1 MPDWFVSELIVSW
14 ASRVQ
19 LWIGSWI
26 AFCGATLGLDDNKK
40 ATAKAEAEA
49 DPPPSAKDDNKKTTA
64 NANATATANATANA
78 TATANAC
85 FSASRGAGWPLEWV
99 AL

>member
-1 MPDWFVSELIVSW
+1 
-14 ASRVQ
+14 VQ

-40 ATAKAEAEA
+40 ATAKAEA

-64 NANATATANATANA
+64 NANATAKANATANA
-78 TATANAC
+78 KATANTC
-85 FSASRGAGWPLEWV
+85 FSASGGAGWSLEWV

>member
-1 MPDWFVSELIVSW
+1 
-14 ASRVQ
+14 VQ

-40 ATAKAEAEA
+40 ATAKAEA
-49 DPPPSAKDDNKKTTA
+49 DPPPSAKDDNKK
-64 NANATATANATANA
+64 
-78 TATANAC
+78 ATANAC
-85 FSASRGAGWPLEWV
+85 FSASRGEDWPLEWV